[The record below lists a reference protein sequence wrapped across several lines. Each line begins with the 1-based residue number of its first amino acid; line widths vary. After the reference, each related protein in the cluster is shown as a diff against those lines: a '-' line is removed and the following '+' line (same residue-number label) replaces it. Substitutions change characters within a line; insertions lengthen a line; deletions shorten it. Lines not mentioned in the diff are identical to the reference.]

1 MTVLEQQVLVLNRQ
15 WQAINVIAVQAALS
29 MMAADAAT
37 GMNFEEE
44 NFVPVRW
51 TDWLALDIRD
61 GDDCIGTPSR
71 KVRVPRVIIAVKFN
85 KVPLKRPRLTMRH
98 LRERDGGRCAYTER
112 LLKPEECSMEHVVP
126 RSKGGSTE
134 WKNVVL
140 ADKRIN
146 NLRGNRSLQEAGL
159 TLKIQPTVP
168 TAKPF
173 HESMRRMPSTIS
185 GPMPSNGPH
194 SRLSRTVGSDIFC
207 CRIEAVRHRTARRF
221 GQKPDQIS

>member
-1 MTVLEQQVLVLNRQ
+1 MMVLEQQVLVLNRQ

-37 GMNFEEE
+37 GMDFSDGNFI
-44 NFVPVRW
+44 PVKW
-51 TDWLALDIRD
+51 SDWLNLPVRD
-61 GDDCIGTPSR
+61 GDECVSTPSR
-71 KVRVPRVIIAVKFN
+71 KVRAPRVIIAVKFN

-112 LLKPEECSMEHVVP
+112 LLKTEECSMEHVVP
-126 RSKGGSTE
+126 RSKGGTTE

-140 ADKRIN
+140 ADKQIN
-146 NLRGNRSLQEAGL
+146 NLRGNRSLKEAGL

-173 HESMRRMPSTIS
+173 HESLRNQLKFPEWEFFVRR
-185 GPMPSNGPH
+185 
-194 SRLSRTVGSDIFC
+194 
-207 CRIEAVRHRTARRF
+207 
-221 GQKPDQIS
+221 

>member
-15 WQAINVIAVQAALS
+15 WQAINVITVQSALS

-37 GMNFEEE
+37 GMNFEEG

-61 GDDCIGTPSR
+61 GDDCLGTPSR

-85 KVPLKRPRLTMRH
+85 KVPLKRPRLTMRY

-126 RSKGGSTE
+126 RSKGGITE

-146 NLRGNRSLQEAGL
+146 NLRGNRSLKEAGL
-159 TLKIQPTVP
+159 TLKIQATVP
-168 TAKPF
+168 RAKPF
-173 HESMRRMPSTIS
+173 HESLRNQLKFPEWEFFMRR
-185 GPMPSNGPH
+185 
-194 SRLSRTVGSDIFC
+194 
-207 CRIEAVRHRTARRF
+207 
-221 GQKPDQIS
+221 

>member
-1 MTVLEQQVLVLNRQ
+1 MTALEQQVLVLNRQ
-15 WQAINVIAVQAALS
+15 WQAINVITVQAALS

-37 GMNFEEE
+37 GMDFSDG
-44 NFVPVRW
+44 NFVPVKW
-51 TDWLALDIRD
+51 SDWLNLPVRA
-61 GDDCIGTPSR
+61 GDDCVSTPSLR
-71 KVRVPRVIIAVKFN
+71 VRAPRVIIAVKFN

-126 RSKGGSTE
+126 RSKGGTTE

-146 NLRGNRSLQEAGL
+146 NFRGNRSLKEAGL
-159 TLKIQPTVP
+159 TLKIQPIVP

-173 HESMRRMPSTIS
+173 HESLRNRLKFPEWEFFVRR
-185 GPMPSNGPH
+185 
-194 SRLSRTVGSDIFC
+194 
-207 CRIEAVRHRTARRF
+207 
-221 GQKPDQIS
+221 

>member
-15 WQAINVIAVQAALS
+15 WQAINVITVQAALS

-37 GMNFEEE
+37 GMNFEEG

-51 TDWLALDIRD
+51 TDWLALDIGD

-126 RSKGGSTE
+126 RSKGGITE

-140 ADKRIN
+140 VN
-146 NLRGNRSLQEAGL
+146 NLRGNRSLKEAGL
-159 TLKIQPTVP
+159 TLKIQPT
-168 TAKPF
+168 
-173 HESMRRMPSTIS
+173 MPICKIRAPLKAGTSHCLREGGAFI
-185 GPMPSNGPH
+185 P
-194 SRLSRTVGSDIFC
+194 
-207 CRIEAVRHRTARRF
+207 E
-221 GQKPDQIS
+221 

>member
-1 MTVLEQQVLVLNRQ
+1 
-15 WQAINVIAVQAALS
+15 LS

-112 LLKPEECSMEHVVP
+112 LLKSEECSMEHVVP
-126 RSKGGSTE
+126 RSKGGTTE

-146 NLRGNRSLQEAGL
+146 NFRGNRSLKEAGL
-159 TLKIQPTVP
+159 TLKVQPTVP

-173 HESMRRMPSTIS
+173 HENLRNQLKFPEWEFFMRR
-185 GPMPSNGPH
+185 
-194 SRLSRTVGSDIFC
+194 
-207 CRIEAVRHRTARRF
+207 
-221 GQKPDQIS
+221 

>member
-1 MTVLEQQVLVLNRQ
+1 MMILEQQVLVLNRQ
-15 WQAINVIAVQAALS
+15 WQAINVITVQAALS

-37 GMNFEEE
+37 GMDFSDG
-44 NFVPVRW
+44 NFVPVKW
-51 TDWLALDIRD
+51 SDWLNLPVRA
-61 GDDCIGTPSR
+61 GDDCVSTPSR
-71 KVRVPRVIIAVKFN
+71 RVRAPRVIIAVKFN

-126 RSKGGSTE
+126 RSKGGTTE

-146 NLRGNRSLQEAGL
+146 NFRGNRSFKEAGL

-173 HESMRRMPSTIS
+173 HESLRNRLKFPEWELFVRR
-185 GPMPSNGPH
+185 
-194 SRLSRTVGSDIFC
+194 
-207 CRIEAVRHRTARRF
+207 
-221 GQKPDQIS
+221 

>member
-1 MTVLEQQVLVLNRQ
+1 MMVLEEQVLVLNRQ
-15 WQAINVIAVQAALS
+15 WQAINVITVQAALS

-37 GMNFEEE
+37 GMDFSDG
-44 NFVPVRW
+44 NFVPVKW
-51 TDWLALDIRD
+51 SDWLNLPVRN
-61 GDDCIGTPSR
+61 GDDCVSTPSR
-71 KVRVPRVIIAVKFN
+71 RVRAPRVIIAVKFN

-126 RSKGGSTE
+126 RSKGGTTE

-146 NLRGNRSLQEAGL
+146 NFRGNRSLKEAGL

-173 HESMRRMPSTIS
+173 QESLRNRLKVPEWEFFVRR
-185 GPMPSNGPH
+185 
-194 SRLSRTVGSDIFC
+194 
-207 CRIEAVRHRTARRF
+207 
-221 GQKPDQIS
+221 

>member
-1 MTVLEQQVLVLNRQ
+1 MTALEQQVLVLNRQ
-15 WQAINVIAVQAALS
+15 WQAINVITVQAALS

-37 GMNFEEE
+37 GMNFEEG

-146 NLRGNRSLQEAGL
+146 NLRGNRSLKEAGL

-168 TAKPF
+168 RAKPF
-173 HESMRRMPSTIS
+173 HESIRHQLKFPEWEFFVKRGQSTNLL
-185 GPMPSNGPH
+185 GMHLTPPRG
-194 SRLSRTVGSDIFC
+194 
-207 CRIEAVRHRTARRF
+207 
-221 GQKPDQIS
+221 

>member
-1 MTVLEQQVLVLNRQ
+1 VGCQNQQPVGRLLAGAFGNRSAGASQRESNLVKNGSWKQVRQ
-15 WQAINVIAVQAALS
+15 WQTINVITVQAALS

-37 GMNFEEE
+37 GMDFSDG
-44 NFVPVRW
+44 NFVPVKW
-51 TDWLALDIRD
+51 SDWLNLPVRA
-61 GDDCIGTPSR
+61 GDDCVSTPSR
-71 KVRVPRVIIAVKFN
+71 RVRAPRVIIAVKFY

-98 LRERDGGRCAYTER
+98 LREQDGGRCAYTER

-126 RSKGGSTE
+126 RSKGGTTE

-146 NLRGNRSLQEAGL
+146 NFRGNRSLKEAGL

-173 HESMRRMPSTIS
+173 QESLRNRLKFPEWEFFVRR
-185 GPMPSNGPH
+185 
-194 SRLSRTVGSDIFC
+194 
-207 CRIEAVRHRTARRF
+207 
-221 GQKPDQIS
+221 